1 MNTTANIPDISVIIP
16 AFNEEASLPTLFS
29 ALEGFVSSVQFL
41 VQFVFVDDG
50 SSDGTVEYI
59 SSHTI
64 DNAEVKLV
72 KLSRNF
78 GAHVALR
85 AGIYHADAD
94 YCMFYSVD
102 MPEPVSIIAEYVA
115 ELSSGN
121 DLVYSRR
128 LGYRGSLGSRIYSR
142 LVNRFIGLG
151 FPEEGVLGIAFNQK
165 IKRELNRNIEA
176 NSSIFFQIF
185 SLGFKRKAIDAQFNE
200 RQSGTSKWT
209 LRGKIKLFIDS
220 FIMFSYAPI
229 RAISLTGIVLAVVGF
244 FWALFIVAMKLINPD
259 QVEAGWPTLLGVLLI
274 GFGVTNFSLGIIA
287 EYLVRTLDVA
297 RKRPTFV
304 IDEVMTVT
312 DFVPDTRKE

>member
-1 MNTTANIPDISVIIP
+1 MRSATDIPDISVIIP
-16 AFNEEASLPTLFS
+16 AFNEEASLPMLFT
-29 ALEGFVSSVQFL
+29 ALEDFVSSAGFL

-50 SSDGTVEYI
+50 SSDGTADYL
-59 SSHTI
+59 SSHAI
-64 DNAEVKLV
+64 DSAEVKLV

-85 AGIYHADAD
+85 AGACHADAD

-102 MPEPVSIIAEYVA
+102 MPEPVSVIAEYFA
-115 ELSSGN
+115 ELDNGN

-128 LGYRGSLGSRIYSR
+128 LGYRGSFGSRVYSK

-176 NSSIFFQIF
+176 NSSVFFQIF
-185 SLGFKRKAIDAQFNE
+185 SLGFKRKAIDAQFRE
-200 RQSGTSKWT
+200 RQSGKSKWT
-209 LRGKIKLFIDS
+209 LRGKVKLFVDS

-229 RAISLTGIVLAVVGF
+229 RAISLIGFALALVGF
-244 FWALFIVAMKLINPD
+244 VWALFIVVMKLIDPE
-259 QVEAGWPTLLGVLLI
+259 QVEAGWPTLLGILLI
-274 GFGVTNFSLGIIA
+274 GFGVTNFALGIIA

-304 IDEVMTVT
+304 VDEVLTVT
-312 DFVPDTRKE
+312 GPASEDGEG